1 MDDENYFEVKGV
13 HRLPPRVWSPLL
25 RPGDETPDR
34 LIGADEGGDAVDL
47 RRKLTVFATL
57 ISLGAAA
64 ACGGSGSSGDKS
76 GGTVTLSFW
85 NGFTGGD
92 RPGVEHLVDEFNKSH
107 PKIHVNMQIMPW
119 DVFYQKLL
127 PAYGAGNGP
136 DITAMSANQLSQ
148 YAAKR
153 VFQPLD
159 DAFGGG
165 LDKSKIVPGALEAGR
180 FAGKQYGL
188 PANFTPLLLYYNK
201 KLFKE
206 AGIAAPPADWN
217 EWIADL
223 KKLTKGRGP
232 GGKPA
237 QYGMAMGTHETVEGI
252 PILLSGQGGGVIAA
266 DGRTVTLDS
275 PQSIQAMTTWTDLVR
290 NDHVMPVGTSGADAD
305 KLMQAGDAAMEI
317 NGPWLTSSLDE
328 SKIDYG
334 LAMVPAGPA
343 AQMTLDDSV
352 QFSLG
357 SRASGAKKKA
367 AEEFFTFWN
376 SRESQIYFADTTG
389 FPPTRTDIGAAD
401 LKNPNV
407 AVFAKYSTKAVPFL
421 PGQTKFAQMQS
432 EVIDPT
438 FEKILNGK
446 GDPATL
452 LKQAAGQLRTLVS
465 GS

>member
-1 MDDENYFEVKGV
+1 
-13 HRLPPRVWSPLL
+13 
-25 RPGDETPDR
+25 
-34 LIGADEGGDAVDL
+34 VDL

-57 ISLGAAA
+57 AALGAAA

-76 GGTVTLSFW
+76 GGAVTLSFW

-107 PKIHVNMQIMPW
+107 PKIHVNMQVMPW

-127 PAYGAGNGP
+127 PAYGAGKGP
-136 DITAMSANQLSQ
+136 DVTAMSANQLGQ

-165 LDKSKIVPGALEAGR
+165 LIDKSKIVPGAVQAGLY
-180 FAGKQYGL
+180 AGKQYGL

-206 AGIAAPPADWN
+206 AGIAAPPATWD

-223 KKLTKGRGP
+223 KKLTKGKGP

-237 QYGMAMGTHETVEGI
+237 QYGITMGTHETVEGI
-252 PILLSGQGGGVIAA
+252 PILLAGQGGGVIAA
-266 DGRTVTLDS
+266 DGKTVTLDS
-275 PQSIQAMTTWTDLVR
+275 PQSIQAMTSWTNLIR
-290 NDHVMPVGTSGADAD
+290 TNHIMPVGTSGADAD
-305 KLMQAGDAAMEI
+305 KLMGAGDAAMEI
-317 NGPWLTSSLDE
+317 NGPWLTSSLDQ

-343 AQMTLDDSV
+343 AQTTLSDSV

-357 SRASGAKKKA
+357 SRATGAKKKA
-367 AEEFFTFWN
+367 AEEFFAYWN
-376 SRESQIYFADTTG
+376 SRDSQIYFANTTG
-389 FPPTRTDIGAAD
+389 FPPTRTDVGAAE

-407 AVFAKYSTKAVPFL
+407 AVFSKYAPKATPFL
-421 PGQTKFAQMQS
+421 PGQVKFAQMQS

-438 FEKILNGK
+438 FEKILNGQ

-452 LKQAAGQLRTLVS
+452 LKQAAGQLRTLQA

>member
-1 MDDENYFEVKGV
+1 M
-13 HRLPPRVWSPLL
+13 
-25 RPGDETPDR
+25 
-34 LIGADEGGDAVDL
+34 DL
-47 RRKLTVFATL
+47 RRKLSVFATL
-57 ISLGAAA
+57 VALGAAA
-64 ACGGSGSSGDKS
+64 ACGGSGSSGGKS
-76 GGTVTLSFW
+76 GDAVTLSFW

-92 RPGVEHLVDEFNKSH
+92 RPGVEHLVDQFNRTH

-127 PAYGAGNGP
+127 PAYGSGKGP

-159 DAFGGG
+159 DAFANG
-165 LDKSKIVPGALEAGR
+165 LDKSAIVPGALQAGQY
-180 FAGKQYGL
+180 AGKQYGL

-201 KLFKE
+201 KLFKQ
-206 AGIAAPPADWN
+206 AGIAAPPANWD

-223 KKLTKGRGP
+223 KKLTKGKGP

-237 QYGMAMGTHETVEGI
+237 QYGLTMGTHETVEGI
-252 PILLSGQGGGVIAA
+252 PILLAGQGGGVIAA
-266 DGRTVTLDS
+266 DGKTVTLDG

-290 NDHVMPVGTSGADAD
+290 NGHVMPVGTSGADAD
-305 KLMQAGDAAMEI
+305 KLMQAGTAAMEI
-317 NGPWLTSSLDE
+317 NGPWLTSSLDQA
-328 SKIDYG
+328 KIDYG

-343 AQMTLDDSV
+343 AQTTLDDSV

-357 SRASGAKKKA
+357 SRANAAKKKA
-367 AEEFFTFWN
+367 AEEFFAFWN
-376 SRESQIYFADTTG
+376 SRDSQIYFANTTG
-389 FPPTRTDIGAAD
+389 FPPTRTDISATD

-407 AVFAKYSTKAVPFL
+407 AVFAKYAPKAVPFL
-421 PGQTKFAQMQS
+421 PGQVKFAQMQS

-438 FEKILNGK
+438 FEKILNGE

-452 LKQAAGQLRTLVS
+452 LKQAAGQLRSLVS

>member
-1 MDDENYFEVKGV
+1 M
-13 HRLPPRVWSPLL
+13 
-25 RPGDETPDR
+25 
-34 LIGADEGGDAVDL
+34 DL
-47 RRKLTVFATL
+47 RRKLVAL
-57 ISLGAAA
+57 AALAALGAAS
-64 ACGGSGSSGDKS
+64 ACGGSGSSDKTDE
-76 GGTVTLSFW
+76 TVTLSFW

-92 RPGVEHLVDEFNKSH
+92 RPGVEHLVSEFNTAH

-127 PAYGAGNGP
+127 PAYGAGKGP
-136 DITAMSANQLSQ
+136 DMTAMSANQVAQ
-148 YAAKR
+148 YASKR

-159 DAFGGG
+159 DAFSAG
-165 LDKSKIVPGALEAGR
+165 LIDKSKIVPGAVQAGLY
-180 FAGKQYGL
+180 AGKQYGL

-201 KLFKE
+201 KLFKQ
-206 AGIAAPPADWN
+206 AGIAAPPATWD

-223 KKLTKGRGP
+223 KKLTKGKGP

-237 QYGMAMGTHETVEGI
+237 QYGLTMGTHETVEGI
-252 PILLSGQGGGVIAA
+252 PILLAGQGGGVIAA
-266 DGRTVTLDS
+266 DGKTVTLDS
-275 PQSIQAMTTWTDLVR
+275 PQSIQAMTTWTDLIR

-317 NGPWLTSSLDE
+317 NGPWLTSSLDS

-343 AQMTLDDSV
+343 AQTTLDDSV

-357 SRASGAKKKA
+357 SRATGAKKKA
-367 AEEFFTFWN
+367 AEEFFSYWN
-376 SRESQIYFADTTG
+376 SRDSQIYFANTTG
-389 FPPTRTDIGAAD
+389 FPPTRTDIGATD

-407 AVFAKYSTKAVPFL
+407 AVFSQFSPKAVPFL
-421 PGQTKFAQMQS
+421 PGQIKFAQMQN
-432 EVIDPT
+432 EVIDPS

-446 GDPATL
+446 GDPASV
-452 LKQAAGQLRTLVS
+452 LKQSAGQLRSLLS

>member
-1 MDDENYFEVKGV
+1 VYNVYLHEYGPDIS
-13 HRLPPRVWSPLL
+13 RLGGRHPRRYIPNEED
-25 RPGDETPDR
+25 G
-34 LIGADEGGDAVDL
+34 VDL
-47 RRKLTVFATL
+47 RKRLAMFAAL
-57 ISLGAAA
+57 AVLGTAG
-64 ACGGSGSSGDKS
+64 ACGGSGSSDAKD
-76 GGTVTLSFW
+76 GTVTLSFW

-92 RPGVEHLVDEFNKSH
+92 RPGVEHLVAEFNKAH

-127 PAYGAGNGP
+127 PAYGAGKGP
-136 DITAMSANQLSQ
+136 DMTAMSANQLSQ
-148 YAAKR
+148 YAEKR

-159 DAFGGG
+159 DAFSGG
-165 LDKSKIVPGALEAGR
+165 LIDKSKIVSGAVTAGQY
-180 FAGKQYGL
+180 AGKQYGL

-201 KLFKE
+201 TLFKQ
-206 AGIAAPPADWN
+206 AGIAAPPATWD
-217 EWIADL
+217 EWTADL
-223 KKLTKGRGP
+223 KKLTKGHGP

-237 QYGMAMGTHETVEGI
+237 QYGLAMGTHETVEGI
-252 PILLSGQGGGVIAA
+252 PILLAGQGGGVIAA
-266 DGRTVTLDS
+266 DGKTVTLDS
-275 PQSIQAMTTWTDLVR
+275 PQSIQAMTYWTGLVR
-290 NDHVMPVGTSGADAD
+290 NEQIMPVGTSGADAD
-305 KLMQAGDAAMEI
+305 KLMQAGKAAMEI
-317 NGPWLTSSLDE
+317 NGPWLTSSLDQ

-334 LAMVPAGPA
+334 LAMVPAGPS

-357 SRASGAKKKA
+357 SRATGAKKKA
-367 AEEFFTFWN
+367 AEEFFAYWN
-376 SRESQIYFADTTG
+376 SRESQIYFANTTG

-407 AVFAKYSTKAVPFL
+407 AVFSKYSPKAVPFL

-452 LKQAAGQLRTLVS
+452 LKQSAGQLRSLIS

>member
-1 MDDENYFEVKGV
+1 M
-13 HRLPPRVWSPLL
+13 
-25 RPGDETPDR
+25 
-34 LIGADEGGDAVDL
+34 DL
-47 RRKLTVFATL
+47 RRKLATVFAAL
-57 ISLGAAA
+57 AVLGAAS
-64 ACGGSGSSGDKS
+64 ACGSGSGSADKKD
-76 GGTVTLSFW
+76 GTVTLSFW

-92 RPGVEHLVDEFNKSH
+92 RPGVEHLVSEFNRTH

-127 PAYGAGNGP
+127 PAYGAGKGP
-136 DITAMSANQLSQ
+136 DMTAMSATQMSQ

-159 DAFGGG
+159 DAFSGG
-165 LDKSKIVPGALEAGR
+165 LIDKTKLAPGAITAGQY
-180 FAGKQYGL
+180 AGKQYGL

-201 KLFKE
+201 KLFKQ
-206 AGIAAPPADWN
+206 AGIAAPPADWD

-223 KKLTKGRGP
+223 KKLTKGHGP

-237 QYGMAMGTHETVEGI
+237 QYGMAMGTHDTVEGI
-252 PILLSGQGGGVIAA
+252 PILLAGQGGGVIAA

-275 PQSIQAMTTWTDLVR
+275 PQSIQAMTSWTNLIRTEQVT
-290 NDHVMPVGTSGADAD
+290 PVGTSGADAD
-305 KLMQAGDAAMEI
+305 KLMQAGKAAMEI
-317 NGPWLTSSLDE
+317 NGPWLTSSLDQ

-343 AQMTLDDSV
+343 AQTTLDDSV

-357 SRASGAKKKA
+357 SRATGAKKKA
-367 AEEFFTFWN
+367 AEEFMAYWN
-376 SRESQIYFADTTG
+376 SRESQIYFANTTG

-407 AVFAKYSTKAVPFL
+407 AVFAKYSSKAVPFL
-421 PGQTKFAQMQS
+421 PGQVKFAQMQS

-452 LKQAAGQLRTLVS
+452 LKQAATQLRPLLS
-465 GS
+465 AGS